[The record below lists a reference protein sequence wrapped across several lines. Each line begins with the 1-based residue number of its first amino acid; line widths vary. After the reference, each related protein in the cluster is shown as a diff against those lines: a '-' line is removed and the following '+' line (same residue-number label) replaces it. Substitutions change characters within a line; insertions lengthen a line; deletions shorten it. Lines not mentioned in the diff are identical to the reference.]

1 MSETSTKP
9 YLIRAI
15 YEWCADNGYR
25 PYIAVAVDEHTVVP
39 TEFVR
44 NGEIVLNVSA
54 DATQRLRMGNDLI
67 EFEARFNRVAR
78 AVSIPIDNVTAI
90 YAAENGHGMAFD
102 VPKAP
107 AVREQRPALE
117 SAPAAPPAAEAP
129 RSPARLSAVDGRP
142 AERTVVELAPVP
154 VPTDKGAGAPEEPSP
169 PSSPGGRP
177 RLTRIK

>member
-78 AVSIPIDNVTAI
+78 AVSVPIDNVTAI

-102 VPKAP
+102 VPKP
-107 AVREQRPALE
+107 AADMPALVSARPE
-117 SAPAAPPAAEAP
+117 RAQVPPVEAAGGSQAPQDAGEGAPAAARPEAPILSIVPQDAEPGPPEPPPPA
-129 RSPARLSAVDGRP
+129 
-142 AERTVVELAPVP
+142 
-154 VPTDKGAGAPEEPSP
+154 
-169 PSSPGGRP
+169 PGGTRP